1 MKAFK
6 LKPLVAA
13 LLAACVC
20 RAHAAALVPPRLLP
34 IGPAVNHWNFSDDM
48 PVWVNGERFQLISCN
63 DVPGNGRP
71 TLRLVEKN
79 TAEVLDFS
87 MFLSPNVNHGPR
99 LVVDGC
105 DVGRVEHVRFEL
117 KPEAYLY
124 GGRQQS
130 GRVL

>member
-13 LLAACVC
+13 LVAAGVC

-34 IGPAVNHWNFSDDM
+34 IAPAVNHWNFSDDM
-48 PVWVNGERFQLISCN
+48 PVWAHGYELQLVSCV
-63 DVPGNGRP
+63 DAPGNGRP
-71 TLRLVEKN
+71 TLRLIGKN

-99 LVVDGC
+99 LVVDSC
-105 DVGRVEHVRFEL
+105 DVGRVECVRFEL

-124 GGRQQS
+124 GGWQQS